1 MESRSFAGAP
11 AKEVKDFTDLRV
23 WQLGVQLA
31 LAVYRATREFPS
43 DERFGLTSQLRRAAV
58 SVPSNI
64 AEGHTRNR
72 SGDYLRFLG
81 IARGSL
87 AEVKTQLIIAR
98 ELGFVSNSDFNSL
111 IQQTDGLLRQLT
123 ALIASIERVQIED
136 GKQPSHQSRTRS

>member
-1 MESRSFAGAP
+1 MYGTS

-23 WQLGVQLA
+23 WQLGVNLT
-31 LAVYRATREFPS
+31 VSIYRLTQTFPQ

-87 AEVKTQLIIAR
+87 AEIKTQVVIAR
-98 ELGFVSNSDFNSL
+98 ELGFLENNESQDL
-111 IQQTDGLLRQLT
+111 MQQTDGLLRQLT
-123 ALIASIERVQIED
+123 ALISSIERVQIED
-136 GKQPSHQSRTRS
+136 GKQPSHHRGTRS